1 MIPATFDYYAPTSID
16 EALQLLQEH
25 GDEAKVLAGGHSL
38 IPLLKLR
45 LADPKVLI
53 DIGRIPNLAYIRPHD
68 GGVAI
73 GALTTHQMLE
83 TSDLLRAELPLLAE
97 AAGRIGDV
105 QVRNRGTIGGSLV
118 HADPGGDLPAP
129 VLALGATMVVRGAGG
144 ERTVS
149 ADEFFVGMLTTA
161 VGPDELLTE
170 VRVPRL
176 SGRAGYAYEKAANKA
191 SGYAVVGV
199 AAAVSTG
206 PDGSIQEAR
215 IGITGAG
222 AQPVR
227 ATAAE
232 ESLRGR
238 NPSEDNLRAA
248 GEQAAQAVDDPMD
261 DIHASAAY
269 RRELV
274 KVLTRRALARAARGV
289 RG

>member
-1 MIPATFDYYAPTSID
+1 MIPASFDYYAPTSVE

-53 DIGRIPNLAYIRPHD
+53 DIGRIPDLAYIRPHD

-73 GALTTHQMLE
+73 GALTTHHMLE

-129 VLALGATMVVRGAGG
+129 VLALGATMVLRGSGG

-149 ADEFFVGMLTTA
+149 ADEFFLGMLTTA
-161 VGPDELLTE
+161 VGPEELLTE
-170 VRVPRL
+170 VRAPRL
-176 SGRAGYAYEKAANKA
+176 SARAGYAYEKAANKA

-199 AAAVSTG
+199 AVAVSAG

-238 NPSEDNLRAA
+238 IPSEDNLRAA
-248 GEQAAQAVDDPMD
+248 GEQAAEAVDDPLD

-289 RG
+289 QG